1 VPTRRKRVFL
11 GAGGNEGAEGVED
24 KEGMED
30 KDAMLGMAG
39 VNPGSFSSFS
49 RASKFKKV
57 ESIYNPVA
65 PSL

>member
-11 GAGGNEGAEGVED
+11 DGVGIEGEED
-24 KEGMED
+24 KEGKED
-30 KDAMLGMAG
+30 KDAILGIAADK
-39 VNPGSFSSFS
+39 PASFSS
-49 RASKFKKV
+49 ASKFKKV